1 MAIAKKFFHRQIQ
14 IANLAASPVH
24 KVAFVPNLILKN
36 IQVGS
41 NFTLIE
47 TIQGKKHIVQ
57 NNQLLDKHF
66 DLKTFYELEAKY
78 YSKFVT
84 LVGDYI
90 YTVRDTKLLKLA
102 LKDE

>member
-1 MAIAKKFFHRQIQ
+1 M
-14 IANLAASPVH
+14 
-24 KVAFVPNLILKN
+24 
-36 IQVGS
+36 
-41 NFTLIE
+41 
-47 TIQGKKHIVQ
+47 HIVQ